1 LAQETDFEIAEIKK
15 TLWTDVYAHI
25 VTGFIR
31 PTQGSRPKTQIV
43 NQIWPSPT
51 PAGHEKP

>member
-1 LAQETDFEIAEIKK
+1 LAQETDFEIAEIEK
-15 TLWTDVYAHI
+15 TLWTDVYTHN

-31 PTQGSRPKTQIV
+31 PAQRSRPKTQIV

-51 PAGHEKP
+51 PTESEKP